1 MDTLVTVFV
10 SKCFIDPM
18 DSVGV
23 EICTDK
29 DVYTPGQILTGSVN
43 IATRKPIAI
52 DSIKARLYG
61 DAVVHFV
68 NKESYAFFNQRVFV
82 NEQKELW
89 HYSTVQEMLGMTTL
103 DHNANR
109 CEKGYLTGKSQFRFA
124 FNLPY
129 DLATSFSCP
138 ASPVVVKYSITV
150 TLYLQD
156 EILLQHEHAV
166 TVVAPQMIARP
177 LGSQSVVHSKN
188 FPLTKGRSIFIEC
201 ALEQAVLSSVGKL
214 QAIITVTNRWKQS
227 IKYVTLYLQDEIL
240 LQHEHAVTVVAPQ
253 MIARPLGSQS
263 VVHSKNFPLTKGRSI
278 FIECA
283 LEQAVLSSVGKL
295 QAIITVTNRWKQS
308 IKYVHMSIL
317 RKIEA
322 VGYFK
327 DDQSITDT
335 KTVLINTTGVGLP
348 SSKHKIAVGETYI
361 FTSSFNVPAL
371 PPSMNVPGLLETSY
385 MVNIAVGRAHNYV
398 IASLRVPITIVTNIV
413 DIDPVV
419 PAQRGDLLIDLTPPT
434 WKKAAPAID
443 LLA

>member
-1 MDTLVTVFV
+1 MAR
-10 SKCFIDPM
+10 
-18 DSVGV
+18 
-23 EICTDK
+23 ICTD
-29 DVYTPGQILTGSVN
+29 GIL
-43 IATRKPIAI
+43 
-52 DSIKARLYG
+52 
-61 DAVVHFV
+61 F
-68 NKESYAFFNQRVFV
+68 KESYAFSNQRVFV

-150 TLYLQD
+150 HIFSINDNTD
-156 EILLQHEHAV
+156 SHQHEHADSLAASLPTNGKQV
-166 TVVAPQMIARP
+166 PNLLKSRSLKSCRLTKFRFA
-177 LGSQSVVHSKN
+177 KN
-188 FPLTKGRSIFIEC
+188 F
-201 ALEQAVLSSVGKL
+201 
-214 QAIITVTNRWKQS
+214 
-227 IKYVTLYLQDEIL
+227 
-240 LQHEHAVTVVAPQ
+240 
-253 MIARPLGSQS
+253 
-263 VVHSKNFPLTKGRSI
+263 FPLTKGRSI

-419 PAQRGDLLIDLTPPT
+419 PTQRGG
-434 WKKAAPAID
+434 
-443 LLA
+443 LLAFRTN